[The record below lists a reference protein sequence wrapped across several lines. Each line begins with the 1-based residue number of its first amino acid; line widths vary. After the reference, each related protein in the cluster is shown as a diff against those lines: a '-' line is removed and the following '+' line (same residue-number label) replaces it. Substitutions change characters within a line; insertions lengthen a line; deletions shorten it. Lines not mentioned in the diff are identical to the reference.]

1 MLVESVNPPVSRNP
15 SPLGGEKP
23 TVFIHTNDQQM
34 LAAMVSARSL
44 KSRSKS
50 PHLFDVRLLR
60 LEETAHLYHRHNQE
74 FVWWEGDGPSVWR
87 RQDMQS
93 FAPLRRMV
101 PSLLGFQG
109 RALLLDPDV
118 FAVGDVYDLLS
129 RFMEGKAI
137 RSRLGSLKVAKAGF
151 QYSSAVML
159 LDCSQLTHWH
169 WEQEIDDL
177 FTGRLKLGPWM
188 NLMDESP
195 DRIGHFEEE
204 WNHLDT
210 LTEKTRLL
218 HNSRILTQP
227 WKTGLPADFHE
238 HAPQGPLWLEPIK
251 RAARQIAAGGKDRTV
266 RYLRHPDPRQEQYF
280 FKLLKECLDQGSIT
294 PQSLRQSIRKNH
306 LRKDAFALLGLPR
319 S

>member
-1 MLVESVNPPVSRNP
+1 MLVESVNPPVSP
-15 SPLGGEKP
+15 SKP

-34 LAAMVSARSL
+34 LAATVSAHSL
-44 KSRSKS
+44 KSRSRS

-60 LEETAHLYHRHNQE
+60 LEETAHLYRRHNQE

-101 PSLLGFQG
+101 PSLLGYQG
-109 RALLLDPDV
+109 RALLLDPDI

-129 RFMEGKAI
+129 RDMEGKAI
-137 RSRLGSLKVAKAGF
+137 LCRPKPDRQGRT
-151 QYSSAVML
+151 QRSSAVML

-169 WEQEIDDL
+169 WEQDIDEL
-177 FTGRLKLGPWM
+177 FTGRLKLGPWI

-294 PQSLRQSIRKNH
+294 TQFLRQSIRKNH
-306 LRKDAFALLGLPR
+306 LRKDAFALLGLPE